1 MVQIQALIRDMELVD
16 NNYLKDF
23 YNRGQNETKIC
34 SEDLFDVFFSEVTK
48 IDLDSSDSK
57 LDIGSSYR
65 FVLESNRNSKLRII
79 FDLWDSQVNIYLG
92 QEEVHYADDA
102 TIKNESDI
110 LEFRE
115 QLSLLLTSR
124 IDENLFFKNGQLKKY
139 KYQFHHQQ
147 SKEPVIFTNSSMSL
161 FSSKAEKEVSNNYE
175 PWLER

>member
-1 MVQIQALIRDMELVD
+1 MEIVD

-23 YNRGQNETKIC
+23 YNRGQSETKIC
-34 SEDLFDVFFSEVTK
+34 SENLFNVFFSEITK
-48 IDLDSSDSK
+48 INLDSTDSK

-65 FVLESNRNSKLRII
+65 FVLESNQNVRLRII
-79 FDLWDSQVNIYLG
+79 FDLWDSQVNICLG

-102 TIKNESDI
+102 TIKNESDV

-124 IDENLFFKNGQLKKY
+124 IDENLYFKNGQLKKY
-139 KYQFHHQQ
+139 KYQFYQQ
-147 SKEPVIFTNSSMSL
+147 QTKEPVIFTNSTMSL

-175 PWLER
+175 PWLEQ